1 MYPFF
6 ACRKMSKCANQ
17 DVNNIEDV
25 HRQCDFERDPP
36 FYPIHVVYQL
46 EVSLVYVCYIV
57 FKNISQFMVM

>member
-1 MYPFF
+1 
-6 ACRKMSKCANQ
+6 
-17 DVNNIEDV
+17 V